1 MLSVEADNAEAG
13 PPLDLR
19 LEVETGACLAIT
31 GPSGAG
37 KSTLLRTVAG
47 LFRPARARV
56 TCAGQTWLDT
66 RAGIDLPPEQRGA
79 GFVFQDYALFPHMS
93 ALGNVA
99 YALRALPRKE
109 RGACAGDLLRRF
121 GVEHRAHAHPHELS
135 GGERQRVALARA
147 LARSPRVLL
156 LDEPL
161 AALDAGTRAI
171 ASRVLSEVLAD
182 AEVPALLVTHDFAQ
196 AALLGHEVAVLDGG
210 RLVQRGSPGEL
221 AGAPASAFV
230 ADLTGAVVL
239 TGDARR
245 EGGLTLVDL
254 DGGGSATSTDSA
266 EGPVAV
272 SVHPWEIALEPA
284 ASEPHGSQRNRLRAE
299 VMSVT
304 ELGGR
309 ARVALRAGQPL
320 AAEVTA
326 QAARELGLRPGTPV
340 EAVWKAA
347 ATRVVPR

>member
-1 MLSVEADNAEAG
+1 MLSVEADNARAA
-13 PPLDLR
+13 PPLDLS
-19 LEVETGACLAIT
+19 LEVEPGACLAIT

-66 RAGIDLPPEQRGA
+66 QAGIDLPPERRGT
-79 GFVFQDYALFPHMS
+79 GFVFQDYALFPHLS

-99 YALRALPRKE
+99 YGLPRRE
-109 RGACAGDLLRRF
+109 RRERARELLDRF
-121 GVEHRAHAHPHELS
+121 GLEPRAHARPRELS

-161 AALDAGTRAI
+161 SALDARTRAQS
-171 ASRVLSEVLAD
+171 SRTLAEVLAG
-182 AEVPALLVTHDFAQ
+182 AEVPALLVTHDFAD
-196 AALLGHEVAVLDGG
+196 AALLGHEVAVLDEG
-210 RLVQRGSPGEL
+210 RLVQRGSPSEL
-221 AGAPASAFV
+221 AGSPASAFV

-239 TGDARR
+239 TGQAHR
-245 EGGLTLVDL
+245 EGELTLVDL
-254 DGGGSATSTDSA
+254 DGGGTATSTDHA
-266 EGPVAV
+266 VGPVAV

-284 ASEPHGSQRNRLRAE
+284 ASAPHGSQRNRLRAE
-299 VMSVT
+299 VVSVT

-320 AAEVTA
+320 AAEVTGT
-326 QAARELGLRPGTPV
+326 AAAELELRPGTPV